1 MELIEKKSQVATEF
15 MLMVSLAIVV
25 LIMMM
30 GVLYYLF
37 IDYSEEKNINKL
49 TDLGYSLQSEII
61 VAAEVE
67 PGYERVIALP
77 PDAGGANYSIKI
89 NNTEIAIKY
98 RSTDLLFTIPR
109 VNGSINTKGNLTIRK
124 IDANTINITLS

>member
-1 MELIEKKSQVATEF
+1 MELIGKKSQVATEF

-25 LIMMM
+25 LIVML

-37 IDYSEEKNINKL
+37 IDYSEEKNVNKL

-67 PGYERVIALP
+67 PGYERAINIP
-77 PDAGGANYSIKI
+77 NDTEGANYTIEI
-89 NNTEIAIKY
+89 NNTEIVIKY

-109 VNGSINTKGNLTIRK
+109 VTGSITTKGTHLIRK
-124 IDANTINITLS
+124 LDADTIAIS